1 MEKQETLSKEK
12 RSKQDSLGTEIKP
25 VITTYAF
32 QFKQQWKKFI
42 FFSILGMIFV
52 FLLSYLPYLLVP
64 DNPLPAT
71 QEEFLQSGLAF
82 LNFQLIFSCCF
93 FFGGIIVSEFADKT
107 GHIVYP
113 VINKYKVFFGK
124 YLGSLTMV
132 VGIAAVFY
140 LSIAILAL
148 GFYGG
153 PLNIRFLYSFLF
165 AVLYIIAIGSF
176 VTFFSSF
183 MKSAT
188 MTIVFSIMIL
198 FMAFQIVDQL
208 IVMFAPDFEPIYSIG
223 HASKLISYILE
234 LDFPTVLTDRYNDR
248 TFDMGGMGGMGMG
261 GGGGS
266 FTFRTWLTPTIGG
279 GIAIMLLYMGISL
292 SASMLILSRKQL

>member
-1 MEKQETLSKEK
+1 MEKQDTLVETNNN
-12 RSKQDSLGTEIKP
+12 RGDSFLTEIKP
-25 VITTYAF
+25 IITTYWF

-42 FFSILGMIFV
+42 FFSILGVIFV
-52 FLLSYLPYLLVP
+52 FLLSYLPYALVP

-82 LNFQLIFSCCF
+82 LEFELVFSACF

-107 GHIVYP
+107 GHIIYP

-140 LSIAILAL
+140 LNIAILAL

-153 PLNIRFLYSFLF
+153 PLNIRFFYSFLF
-165 AVLYIIAIGSF
+165 AVLYIVAISSF

-183 MKSAT
+183 MRSAT

-198 FMAFQIVDQL
+198 FMAFNIVDQL
-208 IVMFAPDFEPIYSIG
+208 IVVFAPDFEPIYSIN
-223 HASKLISYILE
+223 HASNLISYILE
-234 LDFPTVLTDRYNDR
+234 QDFPTALADRFRDISFSPP
-248 TFDMGGMGGMGMG
+248 TGMGMG
-261 GGGGS
+261 GGGGD
-266 FTFRTWLTPTIGG
+266 FTFRTWLTPTIE
-279 GIAIMLLYMGISL
+279 MGITIMIIYTVVSL
-292 SASMLILSRKQL
+292 SAAMLILSRKQL

>member
-1 MEKQETLSKEK
+1 MEKQDSIAKEK
-12 RSKQDSLGTEIKP
+12 VSKGDSLGTEIKP
-25 VITTYAF
+25 ILTTYTF

-71 QEEFLQSGLAF
+71 QEQFLQSGLAF
-82 LNFQLIFSCCF
+82 LEFQLVFSCCF

-140 LSIAILAL
+140 VSIAILAF

-165 AVLYIIAIGSF
+165 AVLYIIAVGSF

-183 MKSAT
+183 MRSAT

-223 HASKLISYILE
+223 HASNLISYILE
-234 LDFPTVLTDRYNDR
+234 LDFPTELADRYRDIN
-248 TFDMGGMGGMGMG
+248 FSPPSGMGMG
-261 GGGGS
+261 TGGGS
-266 FTFRTWLTPTIGG
+266 ITFRTWLTPTIPM
-279 GIAIMLLYMGISL
+279 GITIMLLYTGISL